1 MILNHW
7 LARLKFIVFG
17 RSKSAGIFGTGR
29 TPTSQRRRSQNRRS
43 SGAGLIQMLEDRV
56 LLSTLGTTSLVEAPT
71 AGSDSD
77 LVMATGA
84 WTATTNSSWITLNT
98 TSGTGNGSV
107 NFSFSANAGATRSDS
122 VTIAG
127 QTLTVTQAG
136 AGYVAAAPTILV
148 PAVLAAPSATAVDGA
163 GNVYIADHNNSEIKE
178 WHAATGTVT
187 TLVSTGLKFP
197 TGVAVDGSG
206 NVYISDTGNNAIK
219 EWNAA
224 TGTVTTLVST
234 GLNAPERLAVDG
246 AGNVYFADAANNAI
260 KEWHAA
266 TGTVTTLVSTGLN
279 GPRGVAVDGAG
290 NVYIADTKNNA
301 IEEWKASTGT
311 VITLVGLG
319 LTAPLSVAVDGSGNV
334 YFVDGTG
341 VSEWHLATQTVTSVL
356 SAGLSIASDVAVD
369 GSGNVFISDRGN
381 NAIKEWKQSTGSVTT
396 LVSSVLAFPNG
407 LSLDSSGN
415 VYIADINNNAIKE
428 WQVSTGAVKTIVSS
442 GLNSPTGVAVDGSGN
457 LYITS
462 NTGALG
468 LQEWIAATG
477 TLTAASG
484 LTFNSPKGVAV
495 DGSGNVY
502 IADTLF
508 SSIYE
513 WIPTAKLTLNLGW
526 VGLKNP
532 AGIAVDGS
540 GNIYVA
546 DTGNN
551 AIKEWNATTHA
562 FTTLVS
568 TGLNAPIGV
577 AVDSAGNVY
586 IADSGNNAIK
596 DWNATTGTVTTLAS
610 TGLGNP
616 RGVAVDGAGNVYVAN
631 TDKSVLEVL
640 PPLAYVNTTAK
651 SEASGAGTDQ
661 LSLVLPSTTNL
672 TGVLAPTSDQSW
684 LTIGSVAGGVV
695 NFSFSANP
703 NAGVARTANITLLGQ
718 TIAVTQAAVPITLGT
733 TSLLEGPSA
742 GSDSDIIVTTG
753 AWTAS
758 TTASWITLNTT
769 SGTGNGA
776 VNFSFAADAGA
787 TRTGTLTI
795 AGQTLT
801 VTQAGAGYVAA
812 GPTTL
817 VAAGLNG
824 PNGVAVDGAGNIY
837 FADRGNNAIKEWHA
851 ATGTI
856 TTLVSAGLNSPNG
869 VAVDGSGNVYI
880 ADTNNNAID
889 EWNPTTGT
897 VTTLVSSGLNSPQ
910 SVALD
915 GSGNLYIADAN
926 NNAIKEWS
934 AKTGTVTTLVSTG
947 LKNPLGVAVD
957 ASGNVYFAD
966 SGNNAIK
973 EWNAV
978 TQAVSTLVSAG
989 LANPSGVSVDG
1000 SGTVYF
1006 ADSGNNA
1013 IKKWNSAT
1021 QAVTT
1026 LVSAGLNNPN
1036 GVVVDGAGNI
1046 YVGDS
1051 NNNAVKELPRAYL
1064 NTAAKLETSG
1074 AGTDQ
1079 LSVVVPST
1087 ATLTGAFAPT
1097 SDQSWLTIGSVANGV
1112 VNFSFSVNPSASAA
1126 RTANIT
1132 LLGQAIGVTQAAAPA
1147 TLGTTSLV
1155 EAPFAGND
1163 SDIVLTAGTWTAS
1176 TTASWITL
1184 NTTSGTGNGAVN
1196 FSFAANTGATRTGT
1210 VTIAGQ
1216 TLTVTQAGTGYV
1228 VAGTMAPITGLSGP
1242 YGVAADAS
1250 GNVYVS
1256 DSGHNAIKKRN
1267 AATGLVTTLVSTGLN
1282 NPFELAVDSSGN
1294 VYIADQSNNAIKKW
1308 NAATGT
1314 VTTLVSTGLNYPDGV
1329 AVDASGNVYIADSGN
1344 GALKE
1349 WHVATGTVT
1358 TLAGGLQPVGVAVDG
1373 LGNVYIAD
1381 GGNNAVKEWHAATG
1395 TVTTLVTGVS
1405 NPWGVAVDGS
1415 GNVYIADGGNVLV
1428 KEWQAATGTVIT
1440 LPLTG
1445 LTGPTNVA
1453 VDGSG
1458 NVYTSDWGNNA
1469 ILELPRAYLN
1479 TTPVTETSGA
1489 GSDQLSV
1496 VVPST
1501 ANLKALLTPTSDQ
1514 TWLTIGSVSSG
1525 VVNFSFSANPGISR
1539 TANIFL
1545 LGQTIP
1551 VTQAG
1556 SSLANLGMTSLI
1568 EGPSAGSDSDTVVT
1582 TGAWAASTTAPWIT
1596 LNTTNGTG
1604 NGSVNFSFSAN
1615 TGATR
1620 IGTVTIAG
1628 QTLTITQAGAGY
1640 VAAGSMALI
1649 TGLSGPYGV
1658 AVDASGNVY
1667 ASDSGHNAIK
1677 EWNAATGTVSTI
1689 VSAGLNNPFELSV
1702 HGSGNLYIA
1711 DQSNFAIK
1719 DWNPATGIVTTLVST
1734 GLKYPNGVAVD
1745 ASGNVFIADS
1755 SNGALKEWHVAT
1767 GTVTTLAGGLQ
1778 PVGVAVDSSG
1788 NVFIADGGNNAV
1800 KEWHAA
1806 TGTVTTLVT
1815 GLSNPWGVAVD
1826 GSGNV
1831 YIADGGNVLVKEWQ
1845 AATGTVITLPF
1856 TGLTG
1861 PTNVAVDGSGN
1872 VYTSDWGDNAILELP
1887 RAYVNTTPVTETSG
1901 AGSDQLSVVVPST
1914 AYLTGAFA
1922 PTSDQSWLTIGS
1934 VTNGVVN
1941 FNFNANPTNA
1951 ARTAHIKLLGQTINL
1966 TQAAGTPPVV
1976 TTPTISG
1983 IANTSAVLG
1992 GNVTSDGGPTITERG
2007 VLYALTSVNPNPQLG
2022 GTGVTKAT
2030 ASGTTGVF
2038 TVNASGLT
2046 QGSVYSFVAYATN
2059 GSGTT
2064 YSPLGPTFVP
2074 GPANVTG
2081 VYDPSSNPISAGA
2094 TLTASPN
2101 SLTASFSENMNS
2113 VPGGANSVT
2122 NPANW
2127 LLFRYGADVSYLM
2140 TGITFAQNPT
2150 SLKYLATVSFATP
2163 LNQGGY
2169 QLIARQAIQDI
2180 SGRSLSGSGGAS
2192 PSDFRLNFYVAQS
2205 VGATSDVAPYLYNIE
2220 PSVLNATATQS
2231 TPISSLLYVFDAD
2244 SNNWTS
2250 ATVQIGINYQSGE
2263 DVLGFTNTA
2272 TPNIT
2277 ASWNAAT
2284 GMLTLTGTD
2293 TVSNYRTAL
2302 HNVTYTDTSATPN
2315 TALTRAIYFQANDG
2329 MLPSNVQT
2337 RDVTVSAS
2345 SVPAAL
2351 SGVNGTGTYFQG
2363 YPAIFLAQYLVI
2375 TDPNVVNLSSATVS
2389 FTNWQGEDRLI
2400 FNNIF
2405 ADQWTFT
2412 QDLAAH
2418 TATFTIMGA
2427 DLVDHY
2433 QTLLR
2438 SVQYW
2443 DVSGAPT
2450 TSARV
2455 ASFSVTD
2462 GFSTSNIVTRN
2473 TVVSAVNQPP
2483 TLSSI
2488 ESTPLVCKANDP
2500 AYPAQPISN
2509 TLLVGDPDSNNLTK
2523 ATVQITSGYENDAN
2537 GTDILAFTS
2546 QLGITGSF
2554 NAATGTLTLTGT
2566 SSVSNYRTALRS
2578 VTFGT
2583 SGPAP
2588 STATRTLTIY
2598 ATDDYTPTPATS
2610 LSATRTVTVQAT
2622 NLPPALS
2629 NIPNAPLAYVRNA
2642 AATAIAPGAVIY
2654 DPDSINVAS
2663 ATIQIT
2669 GNYQTGLDVLA
2680 ATVVS
2685 GITQSFDATTGTLTL
2700 SGISSLAN
2708 YQSVLQSVTF
2718 YTPTGANTLS
2728 RSISL
2733 TLNDG
2738 LANSSTVARG
2748 VTLS

>member
-7 LARLKFIVFG
+7 IARLKSIVFS
-17 RSKSAGIFGTGR
+17 RSKSAGIFGRGR
-29 TPTSQRRRSQNRRS
+29 TPTSQRRRSQNRRP
-43 SGAGLIQMLEDRV
+43 SGAGLIQILEDRV

-77 LVMATGA
+77 IVVASGA
-84 WTATTNSSWITLNT
+84 WTASTTASWITLNT
-98 TSGTGNGSV
+98 TSGTANGSV
-107 NFSFSANAGATRSDS
+107 NFSFTADTGATRSDT

-136 AGYVAAAPTILV
+136 AGYVAAGPTTLV
-148 PAVLAAPSATAVDGA
+148 PAVLANPSAVAVDSS
-163 GNVYIADHNNSEIKE
+163 GNVYFADFYHQSIKE
-178 WHAATGTVT
+178 WHAATATVT
-187 TLVSTGLKFP
+187 TLVSTGLK
-197 TGVAVDGSG
+197 
-206 NVYISDTGNNAIK
+206 N
-219 EWNAA
+219 
-224 TGTVTTLVST
+224 
-234 GLNAPERLAVDG
+234 
-246 AGNVYFADAANNAI
+246 
-260 KEWHAA
+260 
-266 TGTVTTLVSTGLN
+266 
-279 GPRGVAVDGAG
+279 PR
-290 NVYIADTKNNA
+290 
-301 IEEWKASTGT
+301 
-311 VITLVGLG
+311 
-319 LTAPLSVAVDGSGNV
+319 
-334 YFVDGTG
+334 
-341 VSEWHLATQTVTSVL
+341 
-356 SAGLSIASDVAVD
+356 
-369 GSGNVFISDRGN
+369 
-381 NAIKEWKQSTGSVTT
+381 
-396 LVSSVLAFPNG
+396 
-407 LSLDSSGN
+407 
-415 VYIADINNNAIKE
+415 
-428 WQVSTGAVKTIVSS
+428 
-442 GLNSPTGVAVDGSGN
+442 
-457 LYITS
+457 
-462 NTGALG
+462 
-468 LQEWIAATG
+468 
-477 TLTAASG
+477 
-484 LTFNSPKGVAV
+484 GVAV

-502 IADTLF
+502 IADTGHNA
-508 SSIYE
+508 IKE
-513 WIPTAKLTLNLGW
+513 WNVATGTVTTLVSTGLNLPNG
-526 VGLKNP
+526 V
-532 AGIAVDGS
+532 AVDGYGNVFIADTFNNAIKVRNPATGIVTTLASTGLSNPHSLALDSLDNIYIADTNNNAIKKFSAITGLVTPLASTGLNSPDGVAVDAS
-540 GNIYVA
+540 GNVYIA
-546 DTGNN
+546 DTGNNVVEEWHVASGTLTTLVTTLVPAGLGGPNGLAVDASGNVYISNPATNMITEWQKSAGTVTTIVSSVLNFPNGVATDKSGNVYLADTNNN
-551 AIKEWNATTHA
+551 AIKEWNAVTGVV
-562 FTTLVS
+562 TTLVS
-568 TGLNAPIGV
+568 TGLNLP
-577 AVDSAGNVY
+577 D
-586 IADSGNNAIK
+586 
-596 DWNATTGTVTTLAS
+596 
-610 TGLGNP
+610 
-616 RGVAVDGAGNVYVAN
+616 GVAVDGAGNVYVADTN
-631 TDKSVLEVL
+631 NNAIKEWHIGLGTVTTLVSTGLSQPHGVAVDSSGNVYIADYGNNAIEEWTVATGTVTTLVATGLSHPGGVALDGSGTVYIADSNHNAIKEWNATTLAVTTLVSTGLLIPYGLTVDGSGNVYIADTDNNAVKEWNAATGTVSTLVSAGLQAPYGVAVDGSGNVYIADTVNSDLIEL
-640 PPLAYVNTTAK
+640 PRAYVNTTPVT
-651 SEASGAGTDQ
+651 ETSGAGTDQ
-661 LSLVLPSTTNL
+661 LSVVVPSAANL
-672 TGVLAPTSDQSW
+672 TGVFAPTSDQSW
-684 LTIGSVAGGVV
+684 LTIGSVTNGVV
-695 NFSFSANP
+695 NFNFTANP
-703 NAGVARTANITLLGQ
+703 VGSAARTAHIALLGQ
-718 TIAVTQAAVPITLGT
+718 TIAVTQPAVPVTLGT
-733 TSLLEGPSA
+733 TSLVEGPSA
-742 GSDSDIIVTTG
+742 GSDLDTVVTTG
-753 AWTAS
+753 SWTAS

-776 VNFSFAADAGA
+776 VNFSFAAD
-787 TRTGTLTI
+787 
-795 AGQTLT
+795 
-801 VTQAGAGYVAA
+801 
-812 GPTTL
+812 
-817 VAAGLNG
+817 
-824 PNGVAVDGAGNIY
+824 
-837 FADRGNNAIKEWHA
+837 
-851 ATGTI
+851 
-856 TTLVSAGLNSPNG
+856 
-869 VAVDGSGNVYI
+869 
-880 ADTNNNAID
+880 
-889 EWNPTTGT
+889 
-897 VTTLVSSGLNSPQ
+897 
-910 SVALD
+910 
-915 GSGNLYIADAN
+915 
-926 NNAIKEWS
+926 
-934 AKTGTVTTLVSTG
+934 
-947 LKNPLGVAVD
+947 
-957 ASGNVYFAD
+957 
-966 SGNNAIK
+966 
-973 EWNAV
+973 
-978 TQAVSTLVSAG
+978 
-989 LANPSGVSVDG
+989 
-1000 SGTVYF
+1000 
-1006 ADSGNNA
+1006 
-1013 IKKWNSAT
+1013 
-1021 QAVTT
+1021 
-1026 LVSAGLNNPN
+1026 
-1036 GVVVDGAGNI
+1036 
-1046 YVGDS
+1046 
-1051 NNNAVKELPRAYL
+1051 
-1064 NTAAKLETSG
+1064 
-1074 AGTDQ
+1074 
-1079 LSVVVPST
+1079 
-1087 ATLTGAFAPT
+1087 
-1097 SDQSWLTIGSVANGV
+1097 
-1112 VNFSFSVNPSASAA
+1112 
-1126 RTANIT
+1126 
-1132 LLGQAIGVTQAAAPA
+1132 
-1147 TLGTTSLV
+1147 
-1155 EAPFAGND
+1155 
-1163 SDIVLTAGTWTAS
+1163 
-1176 TTASWITL
+1176 
-1184 NTTSGTGNGAVN
+1184 
-1196 FSFAANTGATRTGT
+1196 TGATRTGT

-1216 TLTVTQAGTGYV
+1216 TLTVTQAGAGYIA
-1228 VAGTMAPITGLSGP
+1228 AGSVAPITGLSGP

-1256 DSGHNAIKKRN
+1256 DSGHNAIKEWH
-1267 AATGLVTTLVSTGLN
+1267 AATGTVSTIVSAGLN
-1282 NPFELAVDSSGN
+1282 NPFELAVDGLGN
-1294 VYIADQSNNAIKKW
+1294 VYIADQSNNAIKEW

-1314 VTTLVSTGLNYPDGV
+1314 VTTLVSTGLSGPDGV
-1329 AVDASGNVYIADSGN
+1329 AVDTSGNVYIADSLN

-1358 TLAGGLQPVGVAVDG
+1358 TLASGLHPVGVAVDSS
-1373 LGNVYIAD
+1373 GNVYIAD
-1381 GGNNAVKEWHAATG
+1381 GGNNVVKEWHPATG

-1440 LPLTG
+1440 LPFTG

-1458 NVYTSDWGNNA
+1458 NVFTSDWGNNA
-1469 ILELPRAYLN
+1469 ILELPRAYVN

-1501 ANLKALLTPTSDQ
+1501 ANLKGLLTPTSDQ
-1514 TWLTIGSVSSG
+1514 TWLTIGSVASG

-1582 TGAWAASTTAPWIT
+1582 TGAWTASTTAPWIT
-1596 LNTTNGTG
+1596 LNTTSGTG
-1604 NGSVNFSFSAN
+1604 NGSVNFSFSSN

-1620 IGTVTIAG
+1620 TGTVTIAG
-1628 QTLTITQAGAGY
+1628 QSLTVTQAGVGY

-1658 AVDASGNVY
+1658 ATDASGNVY

-1689 VSAGLNNPFELSV
+1689 VSAGLNNPFELAV

-1719 DWNPATGIVTTLVST
+1719 DWNPATGFVTTIVST

-1815 GLSNPWGVAVD
+1815 GVSNPWGVAVD

-1861 PTNVAVDGSGN
+1861 PTNVAVDSSGN

-1887 RAYVNTTPVTETSG
+1887 RAYVNTTPLTETGG

-1914 AYLTGAFA
+1914 TNLTGLFA

-1934 VTNGVVN
+1934 VANGVVN
-1941 FNFNANPTNA
+1941 FNFNVNLTGA
-1951 ARTAHIKLLGQTINL
+1951 ARTAHIKLLGQTINV

-2007 VLYALTSVNPNPQLG
+2007 VLYALTSINAKPQLG
-2022 GTGVTKAT
+2022 GTGVTKLT

-2059 GSGTT
+2059 ASGTT
-2064 YSPLGPTFVP
+2064 YSPLGPTFAP
-2074 GPANVTG
+2074 GPVNLTG
-2081 VYDPSSNPISAGA
+2081 VYDPSSNPIAAGA
-2094 TLTASPN
+2094 TLTASP
-2101 SLTASFSENMNS
+2101 STLTASFSANMNS
-2113 VPGGANSVT
+2113 VTGGSNSVT

-2127 LLFRYGADVSYLM
+2127 LLFRYGADVSNLI
-2140 TGITFAQNPT
+2140 TGITFAQIPT
-2150 SLKYLATVSFATP
+2150 SLQYVATLSFATP
-2163 LNQGGY
+2163 LSQGGY
-2169 QLIARQAIQDI
+2169 QLIARQAIQDV
-2180 SGRSLSGSGGAS
+2180 SGRSLSGSAGTSAN
-2192 PSDFRLNFYVAQS
+2192 DFRLNFYVAQT
-2205 VGATSDVAPYLYNIE
+2205 VGVTTDVAPYLYNIE
-2220 PSVLNATATQS
+2220 PSILNVTATQ
-2231 TPISSLLYVFDAD
+2231 TVPISSSLYVYDAD

-2277 ASWNAAT
+2277 SSWNPAT
-2284 GMLTLTGTD
+2284 GTLTLSGTD

-2302 HNVTYTDTSATPN
+2302 HNVTYTDTSVTPN
-2315 TALTRAIYFQANDG
+2315 TALTRVIYFQANDG
-2329 MLPSNVQT
+2329 ILLSNLQT
-2337 RDVTVSAS
+2337 RDVTVMAS
-2345 SVPAAL
+2345 SIPAVL
-2351 SGVNGTGTYFQG
+2351 SGVSGTGTYFQG
-2363 YPAIFLAQYLVI
+2363 YPAITLAQFLVI
-2375 TDPNVVNLSSATVS
+2375 TDPNTVNLSSATVS
-2389 FTNWQGEDRLI
+2389 FTNWQGEDRLS

-2412 QDLAAH
+2412 QDLVAH
-2418 TATFTIMGA
+2418 TATFTIVGS

-2438 SVQYW
+2438 SVIYW

-2473 TVVSAVNQPP
+2473 SLVSAVNQAP
-2483 TLSSI
+2483 TLTSI
-2488 ESTPLVCKANDP
+2488 ESTPLLCKANDP

-2523 ATVQITSGYENDAN
+2523 AKVQITSGYENDAN
-2537 GTDILAFTS
+2537 GTDVLAFTS

-2554 NAATGTLTLTGT
+2554 NAATGMLTLTGT

-2598 ATDDYTPTPATS
+2598 ATDDYSPTPATS
-2610 LSATRTVTVQAT
+2610 LSAIRTVTVQTT

-2654 DPDSINVAS
+2654 DPDSINLAS
-2663 ATIQIT
+2663 AMIQIT
-2669 GNYQTGLDVLA
+2669 GNYQTELDLLS

-2685 GITQSFDATTGTLTL
+2685 GITQSFNATTGTLTL
-2700 SGISSLAN
+2700 SGVSSLAN
-2708 YQSVLQSVTF
+2708 YQTVLQSVTF
-2718 YTPTGANTLS
+2718 YTQTGANTLS
-2728 RSISL
+2728 RTISL

-2738 LANSSTVARG
+2738 LANSSTVSRG
-2748 VTLS
+2748 VTLN

>member
-7 LARLKFIVFG
+7 LTRLKFLVFS
-17 RSKSAGIFGTGR
+17 RNKSAGIFGRGR
-29 TPTSQRRRSQNRRS
+29 TPTSQRRRSQNRS
-43 SGAGLIQMLEDRV
+43 SSIGALIQRMEDRV
-56 LLSTLGTTSLVEAPT
+56 LLSTLGTSSLVEAPT

-77 LVMATGA
+77 IVLASGA
-84 WTATTNSSWITLNT
+84 WTASTTASWITLNT

-107 NFSFSANAGATRSDS
+107 NFSFSANAGATRSDT

-127 QTLTVTQAG
+127 QTLAVTQAGAGYVAAGSTALITGLSGPYGVAADASGNVYVSDSGHNAIKEWQVSTGTVKTLVSTGLNNPFELAVDSSGNVYIADQSNNAIKEWNAATGTVTTLVSTGLSGPDGVAVDTSGNVYIADSLNGALKEWHVATGTVTTLASGLHPVGVAVDSLGNVYIADGGNNVVKEWHAATGTITTLVTGLNDPFGVAVDGSGNVYIADTNNVLVKEWQAATGTVITLPFTGLTSPTNVAVDSSGNVYTPDWGHNAIKEVPRAYVNTTPLTETSGAGSDQLSVVVPSTANLTGAFAPTSDQSWLTIGSVANGVVNFNFSANPTVGASRTAHMTVLGQTIAVKQAAALFTTSLVEGPSAGSDSDTIVTTGAWTASTTDPWITLNTTSGTGNGAVNFSFSANTGATRTGTVTIAGQSLTVTQAG
-136 AGYVAAAPTILV
+136 VGYVAAAPTILV

-163 GNVYIADHNNSEIKE
+163 GNVYIADHNNSAIKE

-407 LSLDSSGN
+407 VSLDSSGN

-428 WQVSTGAVKTIVSS
+428 WQASTGAVNTIVSS

-568 TGLNAPIGV
+568 TGLNAPFGV
-577 AVDSAGNVY
+577 AVDGAGNVY

-596 DWNATTGTVTTLAS
+596 EWNATTGTVTTLAS

-684 LTIGSVAGGVV
+684 LTIGSVVNGVV

-718 TIAVTQAAVPITLGT
+718 TIAVTQAAVPIALGT
-733 TSLLEGPSA
+733 TSLVEGPSA
-742 GSDSDIIVTTG
+742 GSDSVTVVTTG

-758 TTASWITLNTT
+758 TTTSWITLNTT
-769 SGTGNGA
+769 SGSGNGTF
-776 VNFSFAADAGA
+776 NFSFAADTGA
-787 TRTGTLTI
+787 TRSGTVTI

-812 GPTTL
+812 G
-817 VAAGLNG
+817 
-824 PNGVAVDGAGNIY
+824 
-837 FADRGNNAIKEWHA
+837 
-851 ATGTI
+851 
-856 TTLVSAGLNSPNG
+856 SM
-869 VAVDGSGNVYI
+869 
-880 ADTNNNAID
+880 
-889 EWNPTTGT
+889 
-897 VTTLVSSGLNSPQ
+897 
-910 SVALD
+910 AL
-915 GSGNLYIADAN
+915 
-926 NNAIKEWS
+926 
-934 AKTGTVTTLVSTG
+934 
-947 LKNPLGVAVD
+947 
-957 ASGNVYFAD
+957 F
-966 SGNNAIK
+966 
-973 EWNAV
+973 
-978 TQAVSTLVSAG
+978 
-989 LANPSGVSVDG
+989 
-1000 SGTVYF
+1000 
-1006 ADSGNNA
+1006 
-1013 IKKWNSAT
+1013 
-1021 QAVTT
+1021 
-1026 LVSAGLNNPN
+1026 
-1036 GVVVDGAGNI
+1036 
-1046 YVGDS
+1046 
-1051 NNNAVKELPRAYL
+1051 
-1064 NTAAKLETSG
+1064 
-1074 AGTDQ
+1074 
-1079 LSVVVPST
+1079 
-1087 ATLTGAFAPT
+1087 
-1097 SDQSWLTIGSVANGV
+1097 
-1112 VNFSFSVNPSASAA
+1112 
-1126 RTANIT
+1126 
-1132 LLGQAIGVTQAAAPA
+1132 
-1147 TLGTTSLV
+1147 
-1155 EAPFAGND
+1155 
-1163 SDIVLTAGTWTAS
+1163 
-1176 TTASWITL
+1176 
-1184 NTTSGTGNGAVN
+1184 
-1196 FSFAANTGATRTGT
+1196 
-1210 VTIAGQ
+1210 
-1216 TLTVTQAGTGYV
+1216 
-1228 VAGTMAPITGLSGP
+1228 TGLSGP

-1250 GNVYVS
+1250 GNVYAS
-1256 DSGHNAIKKRN
+1256 DSGHNAIKEWH
-1267 AATGLVTTLVSTGLN
+1267 AATGTVTTIVSTGLN
-1282 NPFELAVDSSGN
+1282 NPFELAVDGSGN
-1294 VYIADQSNNAIKKW
+1294 VYIADQSDNAIKEW

-1329 AVDASGNVYIADSGN
+1329 AVDASGNVYIADS
-1344 GALKE
+1344 L
-1349 WHVATGTVT
+1349 
-1358 TLAGGLQPVGVAVDG
+1358 
-1373 LGNVYIAD
+1373 
-1381 GGNNAVKEWHAATG
+1381 
-1395 TVTTLVTGVS
+1395 
-1405 NPWGVAVDGS
+1405 
-1415 GNVYIADGGNVLV
+1415 
-1428 KEWQAATGTVIT
+1428 
-1440 LPLTG
+1440 
-1445 LTGPTNVA
+1445 
-1453 VDGSG
+1453 
-1458 NVYTSDWGNNA
+1458 
-1469 ILELPRAYLN
+1469 
-1479 TTPVTETSGA
+1479 
-1489 GSDQLSV
+1489 
-1496 VVPST
+1496 
-1501 ANLKALLTPTSDQ
+1501 
-1514 TWLTIGSVSSG
+1514 
-1525 VVNFSFSANPGISR
+1525 
-1539 TANIFL
+1539 
-1545 LGQTIP
+1545 
-1551 VTQAG
+1551 
-1556 SSLANLGMTSLI
+1556 
-1568 EGPSAGSDSDTVVT
+1568 
-1582 TGAWAASTTAPWIT
+1582 
-1596 LNTTNGTG
+1596 
-1604 NGSVNFSFSAN
+1604 
-1615 TGATR
+1615 
-1620 IGTVTIAG
+1620 
-1628 QTLTITQAGAGY
+1628 
-1640 VAAGSMALI
+1640 
-1649 TGLSGPYGV
+1649 
-1658 AVDASGNVY
+1658 
-1667 ASDSGHNAIK
+1667 
-1677 EWNAATGTVSTI
+1677 
-1689 VSAGLNNPFELSV
+1689 
-1702 HGSGNLYIA
+1702 
-1711 DQSNFAIK
+1711 
-1719 DWNPATGIVTTLVST
+1719 
-1734 GLKYPNGVAVD
+1734 
-1745 ASGNVFIADS
+1745 
-1755 SNGALKEWHVAT
+1755 NGALKEWHVAT

-1778 PVGVAVDSSG
+1778 PVGVAVDSLG
-1788 NVFIADGGNNAV
+1788 NVYIADGGNNVV

-1815 GLSNPWGVAVD
+1815 GLNNPWGVAVD
-1826 GSGNV
+1826 GSGNI
-1831 YIADGGNVLVKEWQ
+1831 YIADGGNIAVKEWQ
-1845 AATGTVITLPF
+1845 AATGTVTTLPF
-1856 TGLTG
+1856 AGLAG
-1861 PTNVAVDGSGN
+1861 PSNVAVDISGN
-1872 VYTSDWGDNAILELP
+1872 VYTSDWGNNAIEELP
-1887 RAYVNTTPVTETSG
+1887 RAYVNTTPLTETSG
-1901 AGSDQLSVVVPST
+1901 AGSDKLGVVVPST
-1914 AYLTGAFA
+1914 ANLTGAFA
-1922 PTSDQSWLTIGS
+1922 PTSDQSWLTTDS
-1934 VTNGVVN
+1934 VANGVVN
-1941 FNFNANPTNA
+1941 FSFIANPTA
-1951 ARTAHIKLLGQTINL
+1951 GASRTAHITLLGQSIAV
-1966 TQAAGTPPVV
+1966 TQSSTPGV
-1976 TTPTISG
+1976 TTPTISS

-1992 GNVTSDGGPTITERG
+1992 GNVINGGGLPITERG
-2007 VLYALTSVNPNPQLG
+2007 VLYALTSVNANPQLG
-2022 GTGVTKAT
+2022 GTGVTKVTAT
-2030 ASGTTGVF
+2030 GTTGVF
-2038 TVNASGLT
+2038 TVTASGLT
-2046 QGSVYSFVAYATN
+2046 QGSVYSFIAYATN
-2059 GSGTT
+2059 GNGTT

-2074 GPANVTG
+2074 GPVNVTG
-2081 VYDPSSNPISAGA
+2081 VYDPSSNPVTAGG

-2101 SLTASFSENMNS
+2101 TLTASFSEDMNS
-2113 VPGGANSVT
+2113 VSGGANSVT

-2150 SLKYLATVSFATP
+2150 SLQYLATLSFATP
-2163 LNQGGY
+2163 LSQGGY
-2169 QLIARQAIQDI
+2169 QLIARQTIQDI
-2180 SGRSLSGSGGAS
+2180 TGRSLSGSAGNAAN
-2192 PSDFRLNFYVAQS
+2192 DFRLNFYVAQT
-2205 VGATSDVAPYLYNIE
+2205 VGATTDIAPYLYNIE
-2220 PSVLNATATQS
+2220 PSVLNATATQ
-2231 TPISSLLYVFDAD
+2231 TVPISSSLYVYDAD

-2263 DVLGFTNTA
+2263 DILGFTNTA

-2284 GMLTLTGTD
+2284 GTLTLSGTD

-2302 HNVTYTDTSATPN
+2302 HNVTYTDTSVTPN
-2315 TALTRAIYFQANDG
+2315 TALTRTIYFQTSDG
-2329 MLPSNVQT
+2329 MLLSNVQT

-2345 SVPAAL
+2345 SVPAVL
-2351 SGVNGTGTYFQG
+2351 SGVSGTGTYFQS
-2363 YPAIFLAQYLVI
+2363 YPAIFLAPYLVI
-2375 TDPNVVNLSSATVS
+2375 TDPNVVNLSGATVS

-2412 QDLAAH
+2412 QDLVAH
-2418 TATFTIMGA
+2418 TATFTITGA
-2427 DLVDHY
+2427 DMVDHY

-2473 TVVSAVNQPP
+2473 TLVSAVNQPP
-2483 TLSSI
+2483 TLASI

-2537 GTDILAFTS
+2537 GTDVLAFAN

-2583 SGPAP
+2583 SGPSP
-2588 STATRTLTIY
+2588 STATRNLTIY
-2598 ATDDYTPTPATS
+2598 ATDDYSPTPATS
-2610 LSATRTVTVQAT
+2610 LSATRTVTVQTT

-2629 NIPNAPLAYVRNA
+2629 NVPNAPLAYVRNTA
-2642 AATAIAPGAVIY
+2642 AAPIAPGAVIY
-2654 DPDSINVAS
+2654 DPDSINLAS
-2663 ATIQIT
+2663 VTIQIT

-2680 ATVVS
+2680 ATVVP
-2685 GITQSFDATTGTLTL
+2685 GITQNFNATTGTLTL
-2700 SGISSLAN
+2700 TGITSLAN
-2708 YQSVLQSVTF
+2708 YQTVLQSVTF

-2728 RSISL
+2728 RAIGL

-2738 LANSSTVARG
+2738 LANSSTVSRS
-2748 VTLS
+2748 VTLT